1 VVRDI
6 VLALAVPLLI
16 CASGGYAACDVW
28 WRRRHPVPDPHSPAG
43 RRLAAER
50 AVADAEAIVADRYA
64 ILAEAERS
72 AAPHGSADSSRA
84 GRSLPAGE

>member
-1 VVRDI
+1 MRDI

-16 CASGGYAACDVW
+16 CASGVYAACDGW
-28 WRRRHPVPDPHSPAG
+28 WRRRRPAPAPHSHAG

-50 AVADAEAIVADRYA
+50 TVADAEAIVADRYA

-72 AAPHGSADSSRA
+72 AARLG
-84 GRSLPAGE
+84 GQQ

>member
-1 VVRDI
+1 MRDI

-16 CASGGYAACDVW
+16 CASGVYAACDVW
-28 WRRRHPVPDPHSPAG
+28 WRRLRAPDPRSHAG
-43 RRLAAER
+43 RRVAAER

-72 AAPHGSADSSRA
+72 AARLGGQR
-84 GRSLPAGE
+84 

>member
-1 VVRDI
+1 MRDI

-16 CASGGYAACDVW
+16 CASGIYAACDIW
-28 WRRRHPVPDPHSPAG
+28 WRRRHPAPDPRSHAG
-43 RRLAAER
+43 RLVAAER

-72 AAPHGSADSSRA
+72 AARLG
-84 GRSLPAGE
+84 GQQ

>member
-1 VVRDI
+1 MRDI

-16 CASGGYAACDVW
+16 CASGIYAVCDVW
-28 WRRRHPVPDPHSPAG
+28 WRRRYPAQGSHAHAG

-72 AAPHGSADSSRA
+72 AARPGSADNSRA

>member
-1 VVRDI
+1 MRDI

-16 CASGGYAACDVW
+16 CASGSYAACDVW
-28 WRRRHPVPDPHSPAG
+28 WRRRHPAPDPHSHAG

-72 AAPHGSADSSRA
+72 AARGSADSSRA

>member
-1 VVRDI
+1 MRDI

-16 CASGGYAACDVW
+16 CASGVYAACDGW
-28 WRRRHPVPDPHSPAG
+28 WRRRHPAPAPHSPVG

-64 ILAEAERS
+64 ILAEAERG
-72 AAPHGSADSSRA
+72 AAQLG
-84 GRSLPAGE
+84 GQQ

>member
-1 VVRDI
+1 MRDI

-16 CASGGYAACDVW
+16 CASGVYAACDVW
-28 WRRRHPVPDPHSPAG
+28 WRRLHTPDPRSHAG
-43 RRLAAER
+43 RRVAAER

-72 AAPHGSADSSRA
+72 AARFGGQR
-84 GRSLPAGE
+84 

>member
-1 VVRDI
+1 MRDI
-6 VLALAVPLLI
+6 VLALAGPLLI
-16 CASGGYAACDVW
+16 CANGIYAGCDAW
-28 WRRRHPVPDPHSPAG
+28 WRHRHPAPDPDSPAG
-43 RRLAAER
+43 HRLAAER

-72 AAPHGSADSSRA
+72 AARLGGQSRGA

>member
-1 VVRDI
+1 MRDI

-16 CASGGYAACDVW
+16 CASGIYAACDGW
-28 WRRRHPVPDPHSPAG
+28 WRRRHPAQGPHSCAG
-43 RRLAAER
+43 RRIAAER

-64 ILAEAERS
+64 ILAEAERG
-72 AAPHGSADSSRA
+72 AASRGSADSSRT

>member
-1 VVRDI
+1 MRDI
-6 VLALAVPLLI
+6 LLVLAVPLLL
-16 CASGGYAACDVW
+16 CASGVHAACDVW
-28 WRRRHPVPDPHSPAG
+28 WRRRRPAPDPHSQAG

-72 AAPHGSADSSRA
+72 AG
-84 GRSLPAGE
+84 GTFT